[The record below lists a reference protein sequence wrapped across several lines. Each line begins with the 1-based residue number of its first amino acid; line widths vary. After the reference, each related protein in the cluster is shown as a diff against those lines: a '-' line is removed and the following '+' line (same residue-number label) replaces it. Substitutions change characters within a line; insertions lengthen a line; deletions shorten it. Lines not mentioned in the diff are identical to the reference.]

1 MALYLQVRPDVPL
14 AEQIQSI
21 KTQLETYLN
30 GDDSAEKV
38 EKAVTQASEAAAQ
51 ANDAAAAS
59 REIVQRADAG
69 EFNGTVLRIDSS
81 RGTTFKNNMISTE
94 LTVAI
99 YTGSLRITNIVEL
112 RNQYGVSA
120 HLLWYWKRLD
130 EDEFHVIVATDPMLS
145 DDGFTLTISP
155 DDVDT
160 KVTFV
165 CELIV

>member
-1 MALYLQVRPDVPL
+1 MALYLQVRPVVPL
-14 AEQIQSI
+14 EEQIQSI
-21 KTQLETYLN
+21 KTQLEVYLN
-30 GDDSAEKV
+30 GDSSAEKA
-38 EKAVTQASEAAAQ
+38 EKAAAQASEAAA
-51 ANDAAAAS
+51 AS
-59 REIVQRADAG
+59 NEIVKRADAG

-81 RGTTFKNNMISTE
+81 KGTTFKNNMISTE

-99 YTGSLRITNIVEL
+99 YTGGLRITNINEL
-112 RNQYGVSA
+112 RNQFGVAA
-120 HLLWYWKRLD
+120 HLLWYWKHLD

-155 DDVDT
+155 DKVDT